1 MVAAADDPRADDR
14 RPPRTTA
21 VAVAVV
27 RRGDHFLVGWRAAD
41 AADAAGLAEFPGGKQ
56 LPGEDA
62 ATAAVRECREET
74 GLTIRV
80 ERVIGRSRAP
90 ARDGIVDITFVAATV
105 SEPAAIP
112 HPPFRWVHR
121 SDLAALPFPAANAA
135 VLATIVGS
143 PDADRDRDAQGGS
156 CPPGC
161 QG

>member
-1 MVAAADDPRADDR
+1 MVAAADDPRTDDR
-14 RPPRTTA
+14 QPPRMTA

-27 RRGDHFLVGWRAAD
+27 RRGEHFLVGWRAAD

-62 ATAAVRECREET
+62 ATAAVRECHEET
-74 GLTIRV
+74 GLKIHV
-80 ERVIGRSRAP
+80 EQVIGRTRAP
-90 ARDGIVDITFVAATV
+90 ARAGIVDITFVAATV
-105 SEPAAIP
+105 SEPTPAP

-121 SDLAALPFPAANAA
+121 SALVGLRFPAANAA
-135 VLATIVGS
+135 VLATIVGGA
-143 PDADRDRDAQGGS
+143 DANRDAQGGS

>member
-14 RPPRTTA
+14 QPPRTTA

-62 ATAAVRECREET
+62 ATAAVRECHEET

-80 ERVIGRSRAP
+80 NQVIARSRAP
-90 ARDGIVDITFVAATV
+90 ARDGTVDITFVAATV
-105 SEPAAIP
+105 SEPTPAP

-121 SDLAALPFPAANAA
+121 SDLGGLPFPAANSA
-135 VLATIVGS
+135 VLATIVGG
-143 PDADRDRDAQGGS
+143 PDAHGDGDAQGGS